1 VDIGGIALGQPAAQR
16 FWRANPRMRI
26 LPPRE
31 VEVAGR
37 AALVTHFESVT
48 GSATLDVVSACDTFE
63 TLAVDGAPDA

>member
-1 VDIGGIALGQPAAQR
+1 
-16 FWRANPRMRI
+16 MRI